1 MILIMKTRAVLM
13 FEQYC
18 KSEKTKVSYN
28 FLITKF
34 VKHYNLDSYDAI
46 LEIDSKV
53 LFRMIEDYVVLL
65 KNGNKSTSYIRNHIF
80 AIKSFCEAND
90 KYDVNFRKV
99 CKLVEKQK
107 PKKTRPYTTAEIK
120 RMLHS
125 VKSLRNKALILFLSS
140 SGVRVGALS
149 LLKIG
154 HLKQMPFGCVAV
166 TVYDGCN
173 EEYVTFINKE
183 ANDYLTL
190 YLEERK
196 HNGEIITNDSPVFR
210 LQFSSTSQK
219 EKMMTEASVT
229 QMLIRTK
236 INAGVNFE
244 GTPNLLCHA
253 LRRRFNTI
261 FKLREGANPTLI
273 ERLMGHDQRLD
284 NSYFQPTLEQLFT
297 EYQKGMAD
305 LTIDDAERLLVE
317 RKEVEQKISEFEVQ
331 KQEQI
336 SIKEQMNILAK
347 NQAKMNHIMEM
358 IVNGDVTLV
367 SKNNEK
373 ITLDLIKSE

>member
-1 MILIMKTRAVLM
+1 MKTRAVLM

-28 FLITKF
+28 FLIQKF

-53 LFRMIEDYVVLL
+53 LLQMVEDYVVLL
-65 KNGNKSTSYIRNHIF
+65 KNAKKSSGYIRMHIF
-80 AIKSFCEAND
+80 SIKSFCEAND

-140 SGVRVGALS
+140 SGVRVGALP

-154 HLKQMPFGCVAV
+154 HLKQMPHGCVAV
-166 TVYDGCN
+166 TVYESCN
-173 EEYVTFINKE
+173 EEYTTFINKE

-210 LQFSSTSQK
+210 LEFSSTTQK
-219 EKMMTEASVT
+219 GKTMTEASVI
-229 QMLIRTK
+229 QMLLRTK

-253 LRRRFNTI
+253 FRRRYNTI
-261 FKLREGANPTLI
+261 FKLREGSNPTLI
-273 ERLMGHDQRLD
+273 ERLMGHDLVKLD
-284 NSYFQPTLEQLFT
+284 SSYFQPTLEQLFA

-305 LTIDDAERLLVE
+305 LTIDDSERLLVE
-317 RKEVEQKISEFEVQ
+317 RKSIEVEKTKLDIEIQNNKQI
-331 KQEQI
+331 QEQV
-336 SIKEQMNILAK
+336 NILAE
-347 NQAKMNHIMEM
+347 NQTKMNRIMTM
-358 IVNGDVTLV
+358 IMNGDVTLV
-367 SKNNEK
+367 SKDNEK
-373 ITLDLIKSE
+373 ITLDLIKN

>member
-1 MILIMKTRAVLM
+1 
-13 FEQYC
+13 
-18 KSEKTKVSYN
+18 
-28 FLITKF
+28 
-34 VKHYNLDSYDAI
+34 
-46 LEIDSKV
+46 
-53 LFRMIEDYVVLL
+53 
-65 KNGNKSTSYIRNHIF
+65 
-80 AIKSFCEAND
+80 
-90 KYDVNFRKV
+90 
-99 CKLVEKQK
+99 
-107 PKKTRPYTTAEIK
+107 
-120 RMLHS
+120 
-125 VKSLRNKALILFLSS
+125 
-140 SGVRVGALS
+140 
-149 LLKIG
+149 
-154 HLKQMPFGCVAV
+154 
-166 TVYDGCN
+166 
-173 EEYVTFINKE
+173 
-183 ANDYLTL
+183 
-190 YLEERK
+190 
-196 HNGEIITNDSPVFR
+196 
-210 LQFSSTSQK
+210 
-219 EKMMTEASVT
+219 MMTEASVT

-284 NSYFQPTLEQLFT
+284 NSYFQPTLDQLFT